1 MEEVVPCSS
10 IAVDSA
16 LRIGTAG
23 AIWGLCISPHD
34 AREKGLTG
42 AAKASFVA
50 KSVGRCS
57 FQCGLIAGVFQ
68 MSHCWIEQYRGR
80 KDWKNSVIAGAV
92 GAAAATAV
100 TGIRKWDVMVALAC
114 VLSGINAA
122 VEFSRTK

>member
-80 KDWKNSVIAGAV
+80 KDWVSLH
-92 GAAAATAV
+92 T
-100 TGIRKWDVMVALAC
+100 
-114 VLSGINAA
+114 
-122 VEFSRTK
+122 F